1 MYKELRV
8 DTALLVKSIHDE
20 AVRKIREDFQHLDM
34 GIFDHILSGRVLSY
48 EKNSCSMFFSKQCD

>member
-34 GIFDHILSGRVLSY
+34 GIFDHILSGRRVKCLLQLP
-48 EKNSCSMFFSKQCD
+48 N

>member
-34 GIFDHILSGRVLSY
+34 GIFDHILSGRNKTTWEES
-48 EKNSCSMFFSKQCD
+48 SMK

>member
-34 GIFDHILSGRVLSY
+34 GIFDHILSGRTMVRFDRHKLWYSAI
-48 EKNSCSMFFSKQCD
+48 NGR